1 MKAIQA
7 IKKMVALGMGLT
19 MVGATI
25 FGASAAKLSD
35 YPAPFIVNGTPAS
48 NLAIIV
54 GDAADGSDVIGAV
67 DIIQSLQSQAVIK
80 TASAGAPSQLVVEGD
95 AVEIGSTSDLLEIGE
110 LIGDVRETLTEVDL
124 DMLKGGQVVTD
135 EGSTEFN
142 QYLRFPLPG
151 GTVDVASSSVI
162 FAEDER
168 DRVGHYLFINDGDLL
183 FQWELEFEEGLESEV
198 EIDDLADLEDEDI
211 TVLGQPFVIVDT
223 DLSVANFGTIIVGTN
238 VTLSAAT
245 PRLTLEL
252 IGGAVSAVL
261 GENDKETY
269 VVDGKEYEVEVLV
282 ISETAA
288 LGEGSVKFRI
298 NGEIT
303 DELEDGETDVLA
315 DGTQIG
321 IRDILATGKDI
332 QKSIVQ
338 FYLGAYKVEFTDSN
352 TSDQVFQQAGT
363 EVNEET
369 IEDSFVRIRAQF
381 TSNAPTATSLT
392 GAEYEIQ
399 NIQYNLTADAV
410 LGDMYVPPGTGVREQ
425 MDEPEGMLTP
435 NWDIRYEGLMD
446 TGVTLVRIDAA
457 GDDEYDLEF
466 TNQEGIFFD
475 FPLASNEAGNSY
487 VTDNPAPAGDPTL
500 KYGDDDDDLWFT
512 EFTFTCG
519 APCGPP
525 TFPWISAAGLTP
537 VNAYISD
544 DDFFVVS
551 NCDFPTSD
559 NTCFSHIL
567 RYDSIDS
574 TNRQLTF
581 TDLGTG
587 TREVTF
593 DSTTFIADLV
603 VGGITYRVGVEN
615 AAGLATTP
623 FDLIVDLNGDGE
635 LNPCDEAIIGI
646 QGEGL
651 IDLGEQYEATV
662 DPAAVLPVV
671 GDIEHS
677 LPTGLDSGCD
687 ATLANTDWFNL
698 SLTTL
703 SKEFDESSSDENIS
717 VNITARVSSEIGIAA
732 VTNQSSTAF
741 NGLFFGLFDLEE
753 NDDIEQALSGYGVFA
768 ELFDPEGD
776 DEAED
781 LTFEY
786 PLSQRGARVFV
797 TGGVVSTTAV
807 AAGGAERVQ
816 PIQIGAAKLAS
827 EVSDVAMYNAIVVG
841 GPCANPIAAALLGNP
856 EPCHESVPQNK
867 AIVKLF
873 SHTNGN
879 VALLV
884 NGRTSLNTRQGAR
897 AVATG
902 AIKSV
907 SGMEAEVT
915 GTTLADVTV
924 KAV

>member
-25 FGASAAKLSD
+25 FGASAVNLSD
-35 YPAPFIVNGTPAS
+35 FPAPFIVNGTPAS

-54 GDAADGSDVIGAV
+54 GDQADGSDVVGAV
-67 DIIQSLQSQAVIK
+67 DIIQSLQSQAVIR
-80 TASAGAPSQLVVEGD
+80 SAAPGAPAQLVVEGD
-95 AVEIGSTSDLLEIGE
+95 AVEIGSTSDLLEIAE
-110 LIGDVRETLTEVDL
+110 EIGDVRETLTEVDL
-124 DMLKGGQVVTD
+124 DMLKGGQIVTD

-142 QYLRFPLPG
+142 QYIRFPLDSETPDPNTG
-151 GTVDVASSSVI
+151 AVI

-168 DRVGHYLFINDGDLL
+168 DRVGHYLFFNDGETV
-183 FQWELEFEEGLESEV
+183 FQWELEFEEGLESTV
-198 EIDDLADLEDEDI
+198 EGDDLVDLEDEDV

-223 DLSVANFGTIIVGTN
+223 DLTIFGFGITHSGTN
-238 VTLSAAT
+238 LTSGAT
-245 PRLTLEL
+245 PDLTIEF

-282 ISETAA
+282 ISETSNQ
-288 LGEGSVKFRI
+288 GEGSVKFRI

-338 FYLGAYKVEFTDSN
+338 FYLGAYKVEFTDTN
-352 TSDQVFQQAGT
+352 TSDNLAITGGT

-369 IEDSFVRIRAQF
+369 IEDSVVLIKGQF
-381 TSNAPTATSLT
+381 TKNGRLPASADD
-392 GAEYEIQ
+392 AEYEVS
-399 NIQYNLTADAV
+399 NMKYNLTGDAV
-410 LGDMYVPPGTGVREQ
+410 LGDMFVPPGTGVREQ
-425 MDEPEGMLTP
+425 LDEPEGMLTP

-475 FPLASNEAGNSY
+475 FPVASNEQGN
-487 VTDNPAPAGDPTL
+487 TALGF
-500 KYGDDDDDLWFT
+500 KYGDDDDDLWFQEQT
-512 EFTFTCG
+512 PAGTVVNPFVT
-519 APCGPP
+519 
-525 TFPWISAAGLTP
+525 AAG
-537 VNAYISD
+537 VAVGDFYISD
-544 DDFFVVS
+544 DDFFVLS
-551 NCDFPTSD
+551 NCDIASND
-559 NTCFSHIL
+559 NTCFSHVL

-593 DSTTFIADLV
+593 DSSTFIANLV
-603 VGGITYRVGVEN
+603 VGGVTYLVGIQNTGVGGV
-615 AAGLATTP
+615 ALSP
-623 FDLIVDLNGDGE
+623 FNLTIDLNSDGDIIQ
-635 LNPCDEAIIGI
+635 DTKAIIGI

-651 IDLGEQYEATV
+651 IDLGCEDVFPTAPII
-662 DPAAVLPVV
+662 DGA
-671 GDIEHS
+671 S
-677 LPTGLDSGCD
+677 LSVFNGLTGACD
-687 ATLANTDWFNL
+687 TGVNQSSFNMSLITLA
-698 SLTTL
+698 
-703 SKEFDESSSDENIS
+703 KEFDEATTNENIS
-717 VNITARVSSEIGIAA
+717 INITARPTNEIGI
-732 VTNQSSTAF
+732 STVA
-741 NGLFFGLFDLEE
+741 NSTGLFFGLFDLEE
-753 NDDIEQALSGYGVFA
+753 NDDIEQALSGYGVFF

-781 LTFEY
+781 LTIEY
-786 PLSQRGARVFV
+786 PLSERGARIFV
-797 TGGVVSTTAV
+797 TGGVVSTTAIS
-807 AAGGAERVQ
+807 AGGAERVQ

-827 EVSDVAMYNAIVVG
+827 EVSDVSMYNALVVG
-841 GPCANPIAAALLGNP
+841 GPCANPIATALLGNP
-856 EPCHESVPQNK
+856 EPCYESVAMNK
-867 AIVKLF
+867 AMVKLF
-873 SHTNGN
+873 EHTNGN
-879 VALLV
+879 VALLI
-884 NGRTSLNTRQGAR
+884 NGRTAMNTRQGSR

-907 SGMEAEVT
+907 AGKEAEIT
-915 GTTLADVTV
+915 GTTLTDV
-924 KAV
+924 AVSAV

>member
-35 YPAPFIVNGTPAS
+35 YPAPFVVNGTPAS

-54 GDAADGSDVIGAV
+54 GDQADGSDVVGAV

-80 TASAGAPSQLVVEGD
+80 TAGPGVPSQLVVEGD

-124 DMLKGGQVVTD
+124 DMLKGGQIVTD

-142 QYLRFPLPG
+142 QYLRFPQATDLTDLTSS
-151 GTVDVASSSVI
+151 TVQ

-168 DRVGHYLFINDGDLL
+168 DRVGHYLFFNDGDLL

-198 EIDDLADLEDEDI
+198 ELDDLVDLEDEDI

-223 DLSVANFGTIIVGTN
+223 DVNNRTNALAGAIAFGGSPDLTI
-238 VTLSAAT
+238 
-245 PRLTLEL
+245 EL

-288 LGEGSVKFRI
+288 DGEGSVKFRI

-338 FYLGAYKVEFTDSN
+338 FYLGAYKVEFRDSN
-352 TSDQVFQQAGT
+352 TSDSNFQGAGT

-369 IEDSFVRIRAQF
+369 IEDSNVQIRAQF
-381 TSNAPTATSLT
+381 TKGSSSATSLT
-392 GAEYEIQ
+392 GSEFEIQ
-399 NIQYNLTADAV
+399 NIKYNLTADAV
-410 LGDMYVPPGTGVREQ
+410 LGDMFIPPGTGVREQ
-425 MDEPEGMLTP
+425 LDEPEGMLTP

-446 TGVTLVRIDAA
+446 TGVTLVRLDAA
-457 GDDEYDLEF
+457 GDDEYDFEF

-475 FPLASNEAGNSY
+475 FPLASAEAGAQGLTSG
-487 VTDNPAPAGDPTL
+487 VLDV
-500 KYGDDDDDLWFT
+500 KYGDDDDSFWFT
-512 EFTFTCG
+512 EFNATVGSVNPFT
-519 APCGPP
+519 
-525 TFPWISAAGLTP
+525 SAVG
-537 VNAYISD
+537 VSGDGFYVQD
-544 DDFFVVS
+544 DDFFLLS
-551 NCDFPTSD
+551 NCDYAAAD

-567 RYDSIDS
+567 RYDSVDS

-593 DSTTFIADLV
+593 DGTTFLAELV
-603 VGGITYRVGVEN
+603 VGGITYRVGVLN
-615 AAGLATTP
+615 DGANPVAPFGL
-623 FDLIVDLNGDGE
+623 LIDLNGDGGII
-635 LNPCDEAIIGI
+635 NCTEAIIGI

-651 IDLGEQYEATV
+651 IDLGSQALPITHGNV
-662 DPAAVLPVV
+662 SIPANGVCGV
-671 GDIEHS
+671 
-677 LPTGLDSGCD
+677 
-687 ATLANTDWFNL
+687 ANSSSFNM

-703 SKEFDESSSDENIS
+703 SKEFDEASTDENITINVTARATDEIGVAS
-717 VNITARVSSEIGIAA
+717 VNNASP
-732 VTNQSSTAF
+732 STGAGF
-741 NGLFFGLFDLEE
+741 FFGLFDLEE
-753 NDDIEQALSGYGVFA
+753 NDDIEQALSGYGVFL

-781 LTFEY
+781 LTVEY

-827 EVSDVAMYNAIVVG
+827 EVSDVSMYNAIVVG

-856 EPCHESVPQNK
+856 EPCYESVAQNK
-867 AIVKLF
+867 AMVKLF
-873 SHTNGN
+873 EHTNGN
-879 VALLV
+879 VALLI
-884 NGRTSLNTRQGAR
+884 NGRTAMNTRQGSR

-907 SGMEAEVT
+907 SAMEAEVT

>member
-25 FGASAAKLSD
+25 FGASAINLSD
-35 YPAPFIVNGTPAS
+35 WPAPFVVNGTPAS

-54 GDAADGSDVIGAV
+54 GDAADGSDVVGAV
-67 DIIQSLQSQAVIK
+67 DIIQALQSQAVVK
-80 TASAGAPSQLVVEGD
+80 TATAGAPSQLVVEGD

-110 LIGDVRETLTEVDL
+110 MIGDVRETLTEVDL
-124 DMLKGGQVVTD
+124 DMLKGGQIVTD
-135 EGSTEFN
+135 QGSTEFN

-151 GTVDVASSSVI
+151 QVTNNQSTSVI
-162 FAEDER
+162 FAQDER
-168 DRVGHYLFINDGDLL
+168 DRVGHYLFINDGDVI
-183 FQWELEFEEGLESEV
+183 FQWELEFEEGLESEI
-198 EIDDLADLEDEDI
+198 EINDLVDLEDEDL

-223 DLSVANFGTIIVGTN
+223 DVRNNTNIFGSTGIVFGG
-238 VTLSAAT
+238 S
-245 PRLTLEL
+245 PDLTFEL

-288 LGEGSVKFRI
+288 DGEGAVKFRI

-338 FYLGAYKVEFTDSN
+338 FYLGAYKVEFRDTN
-352 TSDQVFQQAGT
+352 TSDNVAQQSGA

-369 IEDSFVRIRAQF
+369 IEDSNVVIRGQF
-381 TSNAPTATSLT
+381 TQGSTLVT
-392 GAEYEIQ
+392 GLDGADFEVQ
-399 NIQYNLTADAV
+399 NIKYNLTGDAV
-410 LGDMYVPPGTGVREQ
+410 LGDMFVPPGTGVREQ
-425 MDEPEGMLTP
+425 LDEPEGMLTP
-435 NWDIRYEGLMD
+435 SWDIRYEGLMD
-446 TGVTLVRIDAA
+446 TGVTLVRIDSA

-475 FPLASNEAGNSY
+475 FPLASNETSNAAGG
-487 VTDNPAPAGDPTL
+487 TF

-512 EFTFTCG
+512 EWG
-519 APCGPP
+519 NVS
-525 TFPWISAAGLTP
+525 SAAGFVNVASFNSAASLTP
-537 VNAYISD
+537 ASFYITD

-551 NCDFPTSD
+551 NCDFATND
-559 NTCFSHIL
+559 NTCFSHVL
-567 RYDSIDS
+567 RYDSADT

-593 DSTTFIADLV
+593 DSTTFLAELV
-603 VGGITYRVGVEN
+603 VGGITYRVGVN
-615 AAGLATTP
+615 GTTGN
-623 FDLIVDLNGDGE
+623 ITVDLNGDGAL
-635 LNPCDEAIIGI
+635 LNCTQALIGI

-651 IDLGEQYEATV
+651 IDLGEQLSVNFTTF
-662 DPAAVLPVV
+662 
-671 GDIEHS
+671 S
-677 LPTGLDSGCD
+677 LPANMNLGC
-687 ATLANTDWFNL
+687 ANSLAPVSSFNV

-703 SKEFDESSSDENIS
+703 AKEFDEATTNENIS
-717 VNITARVSSEIGIAA
+717 INITGRAAGEIGIASVNNNTPA
-732 VTNQSSTAF
+732 TGAGF
-741 NGLFFGLFDLEE
+741 FFGLFDLEE
-753 NDDIEQALSGYGVFA
+753 NDDLEQALSGYGVFF
-768 ELFDPEGD
+768 ELFDPNGG

-781 LTFEY
+781 LTIEY

-797 TGGVVSTTAV
+797 TGGIVTTSAV
-807 AAGGAERVQ
+807 AAGGGERVQ

-827 EVSDVAMYNAIVVG
+827 EVSDVSMYNAIVVG

-856 EPCHESVPQNK
+856 EPCYESVAQNK
-867 AIVKLF
+867 AMVKLF
-873 SHTNGN
+873 EHTNGN
-879 VALLV
+879 VALLI
-884 NGRTSLNTRQGAR
+884 NGRTAMNTRQGSR

-907 SGMEAEVT
+907 AGKTAEVM
-915 GTTLADVTV
+915 GTTLSDVTV
-924 KAV
+924 SAV